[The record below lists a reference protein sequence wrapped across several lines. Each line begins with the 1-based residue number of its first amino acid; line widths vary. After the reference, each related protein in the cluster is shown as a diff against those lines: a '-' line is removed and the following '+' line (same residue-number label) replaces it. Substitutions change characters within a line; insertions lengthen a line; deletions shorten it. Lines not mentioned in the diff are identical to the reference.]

1 MDRFTL
7 SLATGAIAGA
17 VAVLPMIARKASVRN
32 CCAVFLAYLFAGVTV
47 FYSDLPYLPWWA
59 DGMGVALMLTI
70 PSATIGSG
78 KETGSFRC
86 CSTPCCWA
94 SLSASRSVTWDRRSA
109 EGFLRRTK
117 EPQRR
122 NGTAASPPRVKKT
135 DFGPFFCFRACS
147 IGTSAPFFRQ
157 NTTRKPIP

>member
-17 VAVLPMIARKASVRN
+17 AAVLPMIARKASVRN

-78 KETGSFRC
+78 KERKTLPVFVFDALLFGLLI
-86 CSTPCCWA
+86 
-94 SLSASRSVTWDRRSA
+94 SLA
-109 EGFLRRTK
+109 ERHL
-117 EPQRR
+117 
-122 NGTAASPPRVKKT
+122 S
-135 DFGPFFCFRACS
+135 
-147 IGTSAPFFRQ
+147 
-157 NTTRKPIP
+157 